1 MPLNVSDPRSNP
13 NDQIAH
19 AVTVIGRS
27 KDRRAVFESIYFGK
41 QKFKTV
47 DEIAARIGRPTKRVL
62 EEAKKQSSNSIVS
75 QTKKNGKTCYGKDDF
90 FAIQKGK
97 IISFIENPRKL
108 KNFPTKTNPQSR
120 GQKTESFKLRAQ
132 TFQVSQLTIDDL
144 DTFGKVTKVSPSSV
158 SAFAMSE
165 KQFKTGVMRILG
177 DKGKFQDWGGEKN
190 DLCTTHVRY
199 RGKRRTTAFAFKGK
213 GLKKKLTP
221 ALMGKNGDQIQRLFQ
236 TAAEI
241 FLLQYW
247 SQIDDSVLEQMQM
260 NAKLRS
266 YADGKR
272 IYYGIIDGQDSAR
285 LIKAYPKQFKKK

>member
-1 MPLNVSDPRSNP
+1 MPVNVSDPRSNP

-19 AVTVIGRS
+19 AVGVIGRS
-27 KDRRAVFESIYFGK
+27 KDRRAVFEAIYFGK

-47 DEIAARIGRPTKRVL
+47 DEIAAKIGRPPKRVL
-62 EEAKKQSSNSIVS
+62 EEAKKLSSNSVVS
-75 QTKKNGKTCYGKDDF
+75 QTKKKGKTCYGKDEF
-90 FAIQKGK
+90 FAAQKGK

-108 KNFPTKTNPQSR
+108 KNFPTKINPQPT
-120 GQKTESFKLRAQ
+120 GQKVESFKLRARS
-132 TFQVSQLTIDDL
+132 FQASQVTIDDL
-144 DTFGKVTKVSPSSV
+144 ETFSKVAKINPSAV

-177 DKGKFQDWGGEKN
+177 DKGKFKDWGGEKH
-190 DLCTTHVRY
+190 DLCTTHLRY

-221 ALMGKNGDQIQRLFQ
+221 ALMGKNGDQIQRLFH

-266 YADGKR
+266 YADGKP

-285 LIKAYPKQFKKK
+285 LIKAFPKQFGKK

>member
-1 MPLNVSDPRSNP
+1 MPLNVSDPRSNA

-19 AVTVIGRS
+19 AVAVIGRS
-27 KDRRAVFESIYFGK
+27 KHRRAVFEAIYFGK
-41 QKFKTV
+41 KQSKTV
-47 DEIAARIGRPTKRVL
+47 DEIAAKTGLPAKRVL
-62 EEAKKQSSNSIVS
+62 EEAKKLSSNSIVS
-75 QTKKNGKTCYGKDDF
+75 QTKKKGKTCYGKDDF

-97 IISFIENPRKL
+97 IISFVENPRKL
-108 KNFPTKTNPQSR
+108 KNLPTKTTPRLGSRKIEAFRLRRQS
-120 GQKTESFKLRAQ
+120 
-132 TFQVSQLTIDDL
+132 FQASQVTIDDL
-144 DTFGKVTKVSPSSV
+144 DTFARVNRVSPSSV

-190 DLCTTHVRY
+190 DLCTTHLRY
-199 RGKRRTTAFAFKGK
+199 QGKRRTAAFAFKGK

-260 NAKLRS
+260 NAKVRS

-285 LIKAYPKQFKKK
+285 LIQAYPKQFKKR